1 MLHLESVDLLEFGH
15 LEGAV
20 CVHAL
25 GLQVVQL
32 RVPLLDL
39 GLHVEL
45 LREHGAGLL
54 VQLQAEGGQVVWNI
68 IRHFKAKGGDQ
79 LSIVDVSY
87 IHITYFTT
95 TNILGGPDIK

>member
-1 MLHLESVDLLEFGH
+1 MSIILCSFIHSFIRDIESFSHGYNKLILLLHLKSVDLLEFGD

-39 GLHVEL
+39 RLHVEL

-54 VQLQAEGGQVVWNI
+54 VQLQTEGGQVVCNI
-68 IRHFKAKGGDQ
+68 MLDKDNRK
-79 LSIVDVSY
+79 
-87 IHITYFTT
+87 
-95 TNILGGPDIK
+95 

>member
-1 MLHLESVDLLEFGH
+1 MLHLKSVDLLEFGD

-68 IRHFKAKGGDQ
+68 IIALRQKAVINCQ
-79 LSIVDVSY
+79 LWMYPIS
-87 IHITYFTT
+87 
-95 TNILGGPDIK
+95 K

>member
-68 IRHFKAKGGDQ
+68 IIALRQKAVINCQ
-79 LSIVDVSY
+79 LWMYHVSN
-87 IHITYFTT
+87 IHITYLF
-95 TNILGGPDIK
+95 

>member
-1 MLHLESVDLLEFGH
+1 MLHLESVDLLEFGD

-68 IRHFKAKGGDQ
+68 IIALRQKAVINCQ
-79 LSIVDVSY
+79 LWMYPIS
-87 IHITYFTT
+87 
-95 TNILGGPDIK
+95 K